1 MNGRKGHNVQLV
13 YCCSWAGGGLGETEV
28 LMLSRSFFLKKVTQG
43 FLETHG

>member
-13 YCCSWAGGGLGETEV
+13 YCCSWAGGGTEV